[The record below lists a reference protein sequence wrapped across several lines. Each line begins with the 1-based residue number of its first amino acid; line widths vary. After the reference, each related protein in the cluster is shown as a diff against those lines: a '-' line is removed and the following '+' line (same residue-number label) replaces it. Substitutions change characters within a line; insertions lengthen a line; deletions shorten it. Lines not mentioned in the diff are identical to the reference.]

1 MEFTIRNANARDL
14 VGIMAVEEAWPE
26 DQRSTRDKF
35 IARLEIF
42 PEGFWVVEVAGKIV
56 AVSTCTLTHYDAN
69 DIGSFKTWE
78 QCTNNGMLYPLTNK
92 EDYNAMYIVS
102 TGILVEA
109 RSLGIR
115 EALIQTHLNLAK
127 KLKKQYVVTG
137 AMIPGYDAYCNAV
150 GEVPASEYAFILKD
164 GKPID
169 PTLKKLKSLGLEL
182 PNPSHIISNFYQS
195 VESRDHGALL
205 VCDIPNHFQNEVE

>member
-1 MEFTIRNANARDL
+1 M
-14 VGIMAVEEAWPE
+14 
-26 DQRSTRDKF
+26 
-35 IARLEIF
+35 
-42 PEGFWVVEVAGKIV
+42 
-56 AVSTCTLTHYDAN
+56 
-69 DIGSFKTWE
+69 
-78 QCTNNGMLYPLTNK
+78 
-92 EDYNAMYIVS
+92 
-102 TGILVEA
+102 EA

-137 AMIPGYDAYCNAV
+137 AMIPGYDAYCNEM
-150 GEVPASEYAFILKD
+150 GDVPASEYAFILKD

-195 VESRDHGALL
+195 VASRDHGALL
-205 VCDIPNHFQNEVE
+205 VCDIPKHFQSEVE

>member
-1 MEFTIRNANARDL
+1 M
-14 VGIMAVEEAWPE
+14 
-26 DQRSTRDKF
+26 
-35 IARLEIF
+35 
-42 PEGFWVVEVAGKIV
+42 VEVAGRIV

-78 QCTNNGMLYPLTNK
+78 QCTNNGLLYPLTNK

-115 EALIQTHLNLAK
+115 EALIQTHLSLAK
-127 KLKKQYVVTG
+127 KLKKQYVLAG
-137 AMIPGYDAYCNAV
+137 AMIPGYDAYCNAM

-195 VESRDHGALL
+195 VESRNHGALL